1 MEGARAVCYD
11 RWGEEIASVSVRR
24 NEEQMIVVA
33 HGFKEDCRVVLE
45 GQEYPLAG
53 GVLVLV

>member
-1 MEGARAVCYD
+1 
-11 RWGEEIASVSVRR
+11 
-24 NEEQMIVVA
+24 MIVVT
-33 HGFKEDCRVVLE
+33 HGFDEDCRVVLE